1 MKFSIPAAGVIIA
14 MILSPVSAQA
24 DTRLEQFE
32 AISEAL
38 GTMILRSISDQ
49 MRADLPLPDLS
60 WDDDFRLAGA
70 CILDQWQNIGGP
82 ELVDVMLLETA
93 AVAKAG
99 FTSRTDLMQA
109 QRRIAELTLP
119 AQMQYQISE
128 DCGMN
133 ALTEQ
138 RVRESGFQD
147 AITAAARAQDI

>member
-1 MKFSIPAAGVIIA
+1 MKTIKTGLAIAAIVALPAA
-14 MILSPVSAQA
+14 AQA
-24 DTRLEQFE
+24 DTKLAQFE

-38 GTMILRSISDQ
+38 GTMILQSISDQ
-49 MRADLPLPDLS
+49 LRADLPLPDLS
-60 WDDDFRLAGA
+60 WDDDFRMAGA

-99 FTSRTDLMQA
+99 YTSQADLMKA

-119 AQMQYQISE
+119 AQIQYQISE

-133 ALTEQ
+133 ALSEQ
-138 RVRESGFQD
+138 RIRESGFHD
-147 AITAAARAQDI
+147 AIAAAARAQDI